1 MGYEC
6 DRFFLPHFLF
16 RYVVSFFDGN
26 YLGTV
31 KISENC
37 PFILLTF
44 QSKII

>member
-1 MGYEC
+1 MPMFSVA
-6 DRFFLPHFLF
+6 FF
-16 RYVVSFFDGN
+16 VWICGIFFDGN

-37 PFILLTF
+37 PFIFLTF